1 LERDW
6 TSYGAVTIVEAAT
19 KHAESIGDDYAKV
32 QVRDLDQ
39 PNVVH
44 EFNVNRTVKYVVTN
58 PRQGAE

>member
-1 LERDW
+1 M
-6 TSYGAVTIVEAAT
+6 TIVEAAT